1 MRHWMQAP
9 CVGQISFTR
18 ERVRAHWSALHTADA
33 LPCPTDDALLDGWAL
48 FHTGLLERAQHTG
61 HALPGVRGAA
71 LACRASAC
79 HARLVEHSSGERLRL
94 LLRLHMRACTFAAF
108 APREAGAWFWQGWA
122 LTQYVRFGGIAPAL
136 SQGFVAPALAALRT
150 ALLLDATHPFAHLTL
165 GLLHASLINT
175 LGAIGALMG
184 YGVREGAAL
193 LHLRTAVQAAP
204 TCPAV
209 LHEAAQALL
218 LLGEGNLPEAIT
230 LIERAAH
237 HSARDASEWLWVELA
252 RAQLEL

>member
-1 MRHWMQAP
+1 MNLWTPPP
-9 CVGQISFTR
+9 CLGQFAFDR
-18 ERVRAHWSALHTADA
+18 EAVRAQWDELHIADA
-33 LPCPTDDALLDGWAL
+33 QPCPTSDALLDGWAL
-48 FHTGLLERAQHTG
+48 FHTGLLERALNAGHTQ
-61 HALPGVRGAA
+61 PGVGGAA

-79 HARLVEHSSGERLRL
+79 HAVLVEPNPATRL
-94 LLRLHMRACTFAAF
+94 LQLNHLHMRACTFAAF

-237 HSARDASEWLWVELA
+237 HSARDASEWLGVELA